1 MSVELL
7 KVKTCAKTRKGLKI
21 FETDSETEGRGK
33 LEKFM
38 EIVVESYGI
47 WTPQKNMNP
56 ATLANMPVSNL

>member
-47 WTPQKNMNP
+47 
-56 ATLANMPVSNL
+56 